1 MNYQH
6 AFHAGNFADVIKHVI
21 LTALFGSLSKKD
33 APLCYIDTHAGAG
46 FYDLNA
52 SSTKKTKEYLD
63 GIEKVIKQD
72 NPPALIKHYL
82 DTVHQ
87 INNELT
93 HSKFSSL
100 RFYPGSPLIAR
111 HLMRPHDRIVACE
124 LQQSAYQALKE
135 TFAGDKQIAVHHS
148 DGYLGLKAFL
158 PPKERRGIILIDPP
172 YEDPDEFRH
181 LAHTLPSAL
190 KRFETGVYAIWY
202 PIKDTK
208 QIDRF
213 YRALTDSVTNPILSV
228 ELTIYPDLPTHLNG
242 SGMAIINPP
251 WQLQETLQEVLP
263 WLWKTLSIN
272 GQGGYSVKLV
282 K

>member
-6 AFHAGNFADVIKHVI
+6 SFHAGNFADVIKHVI
-21 LTALFGSLSKKD
+21 LTALFGSLAKKD
-33 APLCYIDTHAGAG
+33 SPLCYIDTHAGAG

-52 SSTKKTKEYLD
+52 ASPKKSKEYSG
-63 GIEKVIKQD
+63 GIEKVIQQD
-72 NPPALIKHYL
+72 DAPALVKHYL
-82 DTVHQ
+82 DIVHR

-100 RFYPGSPLIAR
+100 RFYPGSPLIAH
-111 HLMRPHDRIVACE
+111 HLMRAHDRIIACE
-124 LQQSAYQALKE
+124 LQNAAYQALKE
-135 TFAGDKQIAVHHS
+135 TFDGDKQVAVHHT

-181 LAHTLPSAL
+181 LAQTLPSVL

-202 PIKDTK
+202 PIKDTR
-208 QIDRF
+208 QIERF
-213 YRALTDSVTNPILSV
+213 YRTLNESITNSILSV

-251 WQLQETLQEVLP
+251 WQFQETLQEVLP

-272 GQGGYSVKLV
+272 GQGAHSVKLI